1 MLRRTLLVV
10 ALTSMTQ
17 LLPASA
23 ASKNVAP
30 DVAAWCSELV
40 DQEYWLRT
48 DVIRIQGNFKAT
60 DATNVYPDGRVY
72 HQGTI
77 QKGVQITAQYAA
89 EFTAEARRKLGFD
102 EAQNAAT
109 VRTMKAG
116 ARVLIHDVAV
126 KDGEIK
132 VKITRRGSWY
142 AQVKTTVRLKMAKGY
157 TLEDAQMQ
165 FNAAFAKHEYQV
177 KHAYQTDVVRQG
189 MTTDEVTKIM
199 GLSDTR
205 IELGPRTILVYDDLR
220 LVFDADALA
229 DAQ

>member
-142 AQVKTTVRLKMAKGY
+142 AKVKTTVRLKMAKGY